1 MKKLNSMQEFY
12 SALMNTINNRDEH
25 KLPSKENKIIDGYK
39 KYFNHIGF
47 A

>member
-12 SALMNTINNRDEH
+12 SALLDYINNRDEH
-25 KLPSKENKIIDGYK
+25 KLPSKENKIIDSYK